1 MNLKAYIFDIDG
13 TLTDTLPL
21 CYEALRE
28 TLFKFTGTRY
38 SDEGIR
44 KFFGPSE
51 EGIFRRHF
59 PEQWEEVLDFY
70 LTYYNTNHDIF
81 PWKLSQVPTLLS
93 RLHKNGYR
101 LAVVSGKGD
110 QSTKITMHKAGLTNY
125 FDIIL
130 TGKISGPW
138 KAEAIVEVVNQWE
151 LQPSEVGYIGD
162 IVYDMKASLQAG
174 TIPIGAAWSSTAR
187 YNDLVEAGAHIAFTS
202 ISDFEN
208 WIFDYNNE
216 SKEI

>member
-1 MNLKAYIFDIDG
+1 LNLKAYIFDIDG

-21 CYEALRE
+21 CYETLRE
-28 TLFKFTGTRY
+28 TLFNFTGTRY

-70 LTYYNTNHDIF
+70 LNYYNTNHDNLR
-81 PWKLSQVPTLLS
+81 WKISEIPSLL
-93 RLHKNGYR
+93 LKLQENGYR

-110 QSTKITMHKAGLTNY
+110 QSTKITLQKAGLTKY
-125 FDIIL
+125 FEIIL

-138 KAEAIVEVVNQWE
+138 KAEAISEVVKKWK
-151 LQPSEVGYIGD
+151 LQPFEVGYIGD

-174 TIPIGAAWSSTAR
+174 TIPIGAAWASTAR

-202 ISDFEN
+202 ISDFES
-208 WIFDYNNE
+208 WILSRTN
-216 SKEI
+216 

>member
-1 MNLKAYIFDIDG
+1 MNLKAFIFDIDG

-28 TLFKFTGTRY
+28 TLFNFTGVKY

-59 PEQWEEVLDFY
+59 PEQWEEVLHFY
-70 LTYYNTNHDIF
+70 LTFYNINHDFLPWEF
-81 PWKLSQVPTLLS
+81 PEIPSLLL
-93 RLHKNGYR
+93 RLKENGYR

-110 QSTKITMHKAGLTNY
+110 QSTKITLQKAKLTKY

-130 TGKISGPW
+130 TGKITGPW
-138 KAEAIVEVVNQWE
+138 KAEAIGQVVKQWG
-151 LQPSEVGYIGD
+151 LQPFEVGYLGD
-162 IVYDMKASLQAG
+162 IVYDMKSSHQAG
-174 TIPIGAAWSSTAR
+174 TIPIGAAWASTAR
-187 YNDLVEAGAHIAFTS
+187 YNDLVEAGAHIAFAS

-208 WIFDYNNE
+208 WIFART
-216 SKEI
+216 S